1 MAWFGRKNDSP
12 DTAPVNLPTIIT
24 VPFHEQMTAWLD
36 ELAWYERE
44 CSAIISP
51 AAFSKLRVISD
62 VLTEIASFLE
72 NYPVRAEDEYIIQS
86 TITNYIPSTLNIF
99 NQLPAHERVIGSE
112 ADNMLL
118 SQCENIERSVRTL
131 NKDMHERVK
140 SNFATQ
146 TIFVEN
152 RFAHQP

>member
-1 MAWFGRKNDSP
+1 MAWFGRKRDNAN
-12 DTAPVNLPTIIT
+12 TAAVTLPAIVPVA
-24 VPFHEQMTAWLD
+24 FHVQMTAWLD

-51 AAFSKLRVISD
+51 VVFSRLRVISD
-62 VLTEIASFLE
+62 VLTEIATFLE

-99 NQLPAHERVIGSE
+99 NQLPAHERGEGSE
-112 ADNMLL
+112 ADQMLL
-118 SQCENIERSVRTL
+118 SQCESIEHSVRTL
-131 NKDMHERVK
+131 NRDMHERVK
-140 SNFATQ
+140 SNLASQ

-152 RFAHQP
+152 RFANQP